1 MSFKAIIKTAP
12 LVFVLIYAFTNTQQP
27 SSSSSTSEIK
37 LITSDGEISIPM
49 HIATQSSYIKNAAI
63 DTKSGRAMVPFP
75 KAIVEPIIAC
85 LEKLNDSD
93 QNHIKPDGERYI
105 AQRIQPIIDTV
116 FSPLSNVV
124 LASIPT
130 AAEYLDLRYIANG
143 VIRLLVQKILSQS
156 STATAA
162 SIENDMQLPIYLRP
176 IINYQYQLIKSSNI
190 PELSVADLNAIDPLM
205 IANSIKDG
213 RSLDLSKKKL
223 TSLEGLSV
231 LNNTA
236 FKNIEKI
243 NLEDNQLIELP
254 EEIFKLFPKLRYLY
268 LKNNRLTQISENSL
282 KNLLQLNIIDLSHN
296 DLTTLPANLFK
307 GLKKLTIVRLH
318 YNNIKQDSLPMSLFD
333 SLTPQDGGNLGEL
346 VILLQKNY
354 RVLNKGLF
362 ISRYFTDK
370 FPPMI
375 E

>member
-190 PELSVADLNAIDPLM
+190 LELSVADLNAIDPLNSNIPELSVADLNAIDPLM

-236 FKNIEKI
+236 FK
-243 NLEDNQLIELP
+243 
-254 EEIFKLFPKLRYLY
+254 
-268 LKNNRLTQISENSL
+268 
-282 KNLLQLNIIDLSHN
+282 
-296 DLTTLPANLFK
+296 
-307 GLKKLTIVRLH
+307 
-318 YNNIKQDSLPMSLFD
+318 
-333 SLTPQDGGNLGEL
+333 
-346 VILLQKNY
+346 
-354 RVLNKGLF
+354 
-362 ISRYFTDK
+362 
-370 FPPMI
+370 
-375 E
+375 

>member
-333 SLTPQDGGNLGEL
+333 RLPPQERANLGEL